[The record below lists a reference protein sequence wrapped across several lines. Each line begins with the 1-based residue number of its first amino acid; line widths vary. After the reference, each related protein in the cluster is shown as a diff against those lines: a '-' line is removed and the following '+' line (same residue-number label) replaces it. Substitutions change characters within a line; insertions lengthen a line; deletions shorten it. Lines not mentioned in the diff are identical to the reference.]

1 VNATA
6 STRLNLHG
14 YSEHGP
20 DTQQVAPAG
29 AKIDIQL
36 GLLNTIRECSDIFLC
51 SKAKDLRIELG
62 LAKHCLKHCIK
73 NGFIQAKQVAANQYA
88 DYLRWPE

>member
-1 VNATA
+1 MNATS

-20 DTQQVAPAG
+20 DTQQVAPAD

-36 GLLNTIRECSDIFLC
+36 GLLNTIRECSDNSLC
-51 SKAKDLRIELG
+51 SKAKDLRIEVG
-62 LAKHCLKHCIK
+62 LAKHYLKHCIR
-73 NGFIQAKQVAANQYA
+73 NGFIQAKQVAANQFA
-88 DYLRWPE
+88 DYLGWPE